1 MSAAL
6 CQVFDLGRIDYG
18 RAERLQQRLVAQR
31 RAGEAP
37 DRLLICEHDPVVTVG
52 AGSEQPEAEM
62 AAARAAGVAARCVT
76 RGGRATVHCPGQVV
90 AYPILDLRE
99 HRTDLHWYLRALEDT
114 IIDALADLGCAAGRV
129 AGHTGVWVAGH
140 KIASIGVAVRGWV
153 TYHGLSVN
161 VRCDP
166 ALWRLVNPCGLEP
179 EQIASLADLQPAA
192 PSRCEMTCA
201 LIVAFGRRFRLRT
214 QQCAPAEL
222 LARTVF

>member
-1 MSAAL
+1 MSARV
-6 CQVFDLGRIDYG
+6 CEVYDLGRIDYA
-18 RAERLQQRLVAQR
+18 RAERLQRRLVAER

-37 DRLLICEHDPVVTVG
+37 DRLLVCEHDPVVTVG
-52 AGSEQPEAEM
+52 AGSARADVEM
-62 AAARAAGVAARCVT
+62 AAARAAGVPAQRVS

-99 HRTDLHWYLRALEDT
+99 HRADLHWYLRALEET
-114 IIDALADLGCAAGRV
+114 IIDALADLGCAGARV
-129 AGHTGVWVAGH
+129 AGHTGVWVAGR
-140 KIASIGVAVRGWV
+140 KVASIGVAVRGWV

-161 VRCDP
+161 VECDP

-192 PSRCEMTCA
+192 PSRREMTCA

-214 QQCAPAEL
+214 QRCARTEL